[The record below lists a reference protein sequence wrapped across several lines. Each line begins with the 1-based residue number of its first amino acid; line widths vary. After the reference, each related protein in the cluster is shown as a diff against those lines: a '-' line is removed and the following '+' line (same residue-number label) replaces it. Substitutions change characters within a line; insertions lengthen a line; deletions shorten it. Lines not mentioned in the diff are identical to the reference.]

1 MRRALALG
9 ALVAL
14 AIPLGATAAGP
25 KNPARLQ
32 VVADEFTLTLS
43 RGTIRH
49 GDAVVELA
57 NFGEDDHDLAL
68 RRLGGTRTFRVGIV
82 HPGQVGELDWKLRA
96 GRYALWCT
104 LGDHRAHGMRATL
117 VVH

>member
-1 MRRALALG
+1 VRRALALG
-9 ALVAL
+9 SIVAL
-14 AIPLGATAAGP
+14 AVPFGATAAGP
-25 KNPARLQ
+25 KSPARLQ

-68 RRLGGTRTFRVGIV
+68 RRLGGTRTFRVGVV
-82 HPGQVGELDWKLRA
+82 HPGQVGELDRKLRA

-104 LGDHRAHGMRATL
+104 LGGHRAHGMRATL
-117 VVH
+117 VVR